1 MRQDLV
7 VGRVGPKSWA
17 GARLRVDILNF
28 EDAIIVNNSYC
39 SDVRNLRLRNDL
51 LTVVSRARG

>member
-1 MRQDLV
+1 M
-7 VGRVGPKSWA
+7 GRVGPKSWA